1 MTSWQI
7 FVRGFIEKEG
17 YRLFLQGLVT
27 TLQIAVLG
35 LIVGMLIGSLLA
47 VFKLLPNDNF
57 ITKFL
62 KTFTDVYVALFRGTP
77 MVVQLLLI
85 HFVVFPAFGI
95 NIASTMEGIIAF
107 GLNSGAYVCEIM
119 RGGIL
124 SIDKGQTEAGRAVG
138 LSYGKTMLKIVIPQ
152 AIKNVIPT
160 LGNEFI
166 ALIKETSVVSF
177 IAIVDVT
184 RAFESIAASSYEY
197 VVPYLMLALT
207 YLVLVL
213 IITLFIKI
221 IERRLRAGDKR

>member
-1 MTSWQI
+1 M
-7 FVRGFIEKEG
+7 
-17 YRLFLQGLVT
+17 QGLLT
-27 TLQIAVLG
+27 TLQIAVFG
-35 LIVGMLIGSLLA
+35 LLVGMVIGSLLA
-47 VFKLLPNDNF
+47 VFKLLPSTNWLS
-57 ITKFL
+57 KSL
-62 KTFTDVYVALFRGTP
+62 KIFTDIYVAIFRGTP
-77 MVVQLLLI
+77 MVVQLLLV
-85 HFVVFPAFGI
+85 HFVIFPSMGI
-95 NIASTMEGIIAF
+95 NIPSTIEGIIAF

-177 IAIVDVT
+177 IAIIDVT
-184 RAFESIAASSYEY
+184 KAFETIAASSYEY
-197 VVPYLMLALT
+197 VVPYIMLAIT

-213 IITLFIKI
+213 IITGLIKI
-221 IERRLRAGDKR
+221 LERRLRAGDKR